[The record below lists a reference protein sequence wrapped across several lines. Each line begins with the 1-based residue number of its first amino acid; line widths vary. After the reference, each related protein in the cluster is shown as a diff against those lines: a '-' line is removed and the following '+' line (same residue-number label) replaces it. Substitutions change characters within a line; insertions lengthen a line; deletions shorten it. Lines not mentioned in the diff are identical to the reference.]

1 MKPVEAIDLAGRVAV
16 VTGAA
21 SGIGRASALMF
32 AQAGAAVVCCDK
44 AEGVEAV
51 ADEIR
56 SAGGRASARTMDA
69 GAEPDVAAAM
79 EAAEAEFGGLDVVFA
94 NAGITGGVREF
105 LDAAPEVWAEVLRVN
120 LIGPY
125 LAIRHAGPRMA
136 ARGGGSI
143 IMTASVAGIRA
154 NAGPAAYSA
163 SKAGV
168 VNLAQ
173 TAAQAFAGTGVR
185 VNCICPGL
193 IETEMTRPI
202 YDYAKAMGTEVPIG
216 MSNPLK
222 RGGVPDEIATAAL
235 YLASPLS
242 SYVNGHALV
251 VDGGLSSSHP
261 YSGARAF
268 SAARGGE
275 ARAAE

>member
-1 MKPVEAIDLAGRVAV
+1 MDLSGKVAV
-16 VTGAA
+16 VTGAG
-21 SGIGRASALMF
+21 SGIGRASAMMF
-32 AQAGAAVVCCDK
+32 AAAGAAVVCCDW
-44 AEGVEAV
+44 AETVEGVAE
-51 ADEIR
+51 EIR
-56 SAGGRASARTMDA
+56 AAGGRASARRMDA
-69 GAEPDVAAAM
+69 GNEPDVAAAM

-105 LDAAPEVWAEVLRVN
+105 LDAGPEVWAEVLRVN

-125 LAIRHAGPRMA
+125 LAIRHAAPKMK

-154 NAGPAAYSA
+154 NAGPAGYSA

-168 VNLAQ
+168 VNLTQ
-173 TAAQAFAGTGVR
+173 TAAQALAGTGVR

-193 IETEMTRPI
+193 IATEMTRPI
-202 YDYAKAMGTEVPIG
+202 YEYAQKQGIEVPIG
-216 MSNPLK
+216 MMNPLQ
-222 RGGVPDEIATAAL
+222 RGGVPDEIASAAL
-235 YLASPLS
+235 FLASPLS

-268 SAARGGE
+268 SAVLGGE
-275 ARAAE
+275 AKAAE

>member
-1 MKPVEAIDLAGRVAV
+1 MIPTQAVDLTGRTAL

-21 SGIGRASALMF
+21 SGIGRASALTF
-32 AQAGAAVVCCDK
+32 AAAGAAVMCCDR
-44 AEGVEAV
+44 AETVEETA
-51 ADEIR
+51 AEIR
-56 SAGGRASARTMDA
+56 AAGGRAAARVMDA
-69 GAEPDVAAAM
+69 GAEPDVAAAV
-79 EAAEAEFGGLDVVFA
+79 EAAEAELGGLDIVFA

-105 LDAAPEVWAEVLRVN
+105 LDAGPEIWAEVLRVN

-143 IMTASVAGIRA
+143 ILTASVAGIRA
-154 NAGPAAYSA
+154 NAGPASYSA

-193 IETEMTRPI
+193 IETQMTRPI
-202 YDYAKAMGTEVPIG
+202 YDYAKQTGTEVPIG

-222 RGGVPDEIATAAL
+222 RGGVPDEIAAAAL

-242 SYVNGHALV
+242 SFVNGHALV

-261 YSGARAF
+261 YGLRPF
-268 SAARGGE
+268 SAALGG
-275 ARAAE
+275 AKAAE